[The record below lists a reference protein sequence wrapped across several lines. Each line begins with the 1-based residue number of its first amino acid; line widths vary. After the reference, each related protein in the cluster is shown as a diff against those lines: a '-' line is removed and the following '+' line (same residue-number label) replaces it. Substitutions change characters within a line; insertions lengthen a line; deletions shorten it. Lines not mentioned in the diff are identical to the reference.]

1 MTAEMIVVAGVVGLG
16 VGWLAGFVM
25 NGGGYGLIGGILLGV
40 GGSIVGGWIF
50 RTLRFAPSGGWM
62 ATVAV
67 AFVGAV
73 ILIYAQRTLWH
84 TDA

>member
-16 VGWLAGFVM
+16 VGWLAGLVM
-25 NGGGYGLIGGILLGV
+25 NGGGYGVIGDVLLGA
-40 GGSIVGGWIF
+40 GGGIVGGFIF
-50 RTLRFAPSGGWM
+50 RTLGFAPNVGWM
-62 ATVAV
+62 TMVGP
-67 AFVGAV
+67 AFFGAV